1 MTKMAAAML
10 ALVSLGVAA
19 CGSDDDTD
27 TTATTAVDTT
37 TDDGAAAGDAAAF
50 CDGLIEFNSAVND
63 VDLGDDSSADEVKA
77 VGDQLAELWG
87 PIAENAPDDLAAQTE
102 ELAGVLEQ
110 LQAGDGEAFNSDE
123 TFATYSEVVDG
134 ATDSCGYE
142 SVGVTAVDYGFEGVP
157 ATIPAGNVAFD
168 FTNSSE
174 SEEHEMIV
182 FSKADG
188 VDLTFDEILALPED
202 EAETKIQFTA
212 AAFAPPGESGASL
225 ATLEPGDY
233 VMVCFI
239 PVGGAEE
246 GPPHFTQGM
255 KQEFTVE

>member
-1 MTKMAAAML
+1 MVAASAAAV
-10 ALVSLGVAA
+10 LVLGVAA
-19 CGSDDDTD
+19 CGDDDDDATTD
-27 TTATTAVDTT
+27 TTAAPA
-37 TDDGAAAGDAAAF
+37 TDDTSAPAEGDNAAF
-50 CDGLIEFNSAVND
+50 CDGLIEFNSAVNNVELD
-63 VDLGDDSSADEVKA
+63 EDSSADEVKA
-77 VGDQLAELWG
+77 VGDELAGMWG
-87 PIAENAPDDLAAQTE
+87 PIAESAPDDLSAQTE

-110 LQAGDGEAFNSDE
+110 LQAGDGAAFNSDA
-123 TFATYSEVVDG
+123 TFATYTEVVEG
-134 ATDSCGYE
+134 ATESCGYE
-142 SVGVTAVDYGFEGVP
+142 TVAVTAKDYAFEGVP
-157 ATIPAGNVAFD
+157 ATIPAGNISFD
-168 FTNSSE
+168 LTNSSE

-202 EAETKIQFTA
+202 EAETKIQFAA